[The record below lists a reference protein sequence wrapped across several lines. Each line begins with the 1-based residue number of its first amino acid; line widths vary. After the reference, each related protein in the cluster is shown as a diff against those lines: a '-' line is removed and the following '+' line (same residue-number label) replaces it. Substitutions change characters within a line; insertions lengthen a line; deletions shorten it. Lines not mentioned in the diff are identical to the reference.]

1 MKMVNASNTNGNVQF
16 MWFFFLSKSSCIF
29 SLNERKSVDY
39 VVANEIYLF
48 QEDFCVTLQRS
59 GTGEVKERRDI
70 RKNSVLIKSHVRI
83 PKYFMFE

>member
-16 MWFFFLSKSSCIF
+16 MCFFFLSKSSCIF

-39 VVANEIYLF
+39 VVASEIYLF